1 MKIGELA
8 EATGTPVVTV
18 RFYEHEGLLPAP
30 ARTSSN
36 YRIYGGEHVERL
48 AFIRHC
54 RSLDM
59 TLEEIRLLLEFKDA
73 PQEDCGAIN
82 ALLDAHIEH
91 VAERIQELKGLEKE
105 LKALRSQCEHIQA
118 GKDCGILST
127 LSVSAKT
134 PAAAKRGHEHVHGAH
149 PKTPRNP
156 RKSPAQ

>member
-8 EATGTPVVTV
+8 DATGTPVVTV
-18 RFYEHEGLLPAP
+18 RFYEVEGLLPIP

-36 YRIYGGEHVERL
+36 YRIYGVEHVERL

-73 PQEDCGAIN
+73 PQADCGAVN
-82 ALLDAHIEH
+82 ALLDAHIDH
-91 VAERIQELKGLEKE
+91 VAERIAELKSLEKQ
-105 LKALRSQCEHIQA
+105 LKALRAQCEDIQA

-127 LSVSAKT
+127 LAVSART
-134 PAAAKRGHEHVHGAH
+134 PAAKRVHEHVHGAH
-149 PKTPRNP
+149 PKTPRAA
-156 RKSPAQ
+156 K